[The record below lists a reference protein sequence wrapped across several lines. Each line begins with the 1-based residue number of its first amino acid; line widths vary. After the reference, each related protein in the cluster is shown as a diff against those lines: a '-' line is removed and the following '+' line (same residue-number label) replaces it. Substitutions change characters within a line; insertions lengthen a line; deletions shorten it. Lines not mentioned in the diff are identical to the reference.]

1 MREDL
6 KPCPF
11 CGESGAYIV
20 YNIEMEPDG
29 IACPTCHIVI
39 RFPRIKVRG
48 GEKFEIA
55 ISKMAEAWNRR
66 PNDDLIVSPL
76 LKEGRK

>member
-1 MREDL
+1 MSDIKL

-11 CGESGAYIV
+11 CGESKAYNV

-29 IACPTCHIVI
+29 IACPTCNIVI

-55 ISKMAEAWNRR
+55 ISKMAEVWNRR
-66 PNDDLIVSPL
+66 MT
-76 LKEGRK
+76 E

>member
-1 MREDL
+1 MSDIKL

-11 CGESGAYIV
+11 CGESKAYNV

-55 ISKMAEAWNRR
+55 INKMAEVWNRR
-66 PNDDLIVSPL
+66 VT
-76 LKEGRK
+76 ECYFM

>member
-1 MREDL
+1 MSEL
-6 KPCPF
+6 KRCPF
-11 CGESGAYIV
+11 CGESKAYIV

-29 IACPTCHIVI
+29 IACHTCHIVI

-55 ISKMAEAWNRR
+55 INKMAEVWNRR
-66 PNDDLIVSPL
+66 VT
-76 LKEGRK
+76 E

>member
-1 MREDL
+1 MTDL

-11 CGESGAYIV
+11 CGESRAYPA

-29 IACPTCHIVI
+29 IVCPICHIII

-55 ISKMAEAWNRR
+55 INKMAEVWNRR
-66 PNDDLIVSPL
+66 AR
-76 LKEGRK
+76 E